1 MKPWFKASLLL
12 ALLALSGCD
21 SSNDFSDIDA
31 FLKEVNEKPKG
42 SIEPIPRFQTYQAFS
57 YQASDLRSPFQPP
70 IKVEQA
76 SRQKGS
82 RNIHPDPNRVKQFLE
97 GFNIEDFEMV
107 GILANASGKFAL
119 IKGGG
124 GVHRVKVGDYIGQND
139 GKIVAISDTEVDVVE
154 LVPDGEGGWLERPRP
169 ILLKEPS

>member
-1 MKPWFKASLLL
+1 MKTWAKSSLLL
-12 ALLALSGCD
+12 VIILLSGCD
-21 SSNDFSDIDA
+21 GSDNFSDIDA

-42 SIEPIPRFQTYQAFS
+42 TIEPIPRFQAYQAFT

-70 IKVEQA
+70 IRVEQA
-76 SRQKGS
+76 SRPKGS
-82 RNIHPDPNRVKQFLE
+82 KDIHPDPNRVKQFLE

-107 GILANASGKFAL
+107 GTLANASGRFAL
-119 IKGGG
+119 MKGGG

-154 LVPDGEGGWLERPRP
+154 LVPDGEGGWLERPRA

>member
-1 MKPWFKASLLL
+1 MKAWAKAGLLL
-12 ALLALSGCD
+12 VITVLSACGGSD
-21 SSNDFSDIDA
+21 DFSDIDA

-42 SIEPIPRFQTYQAFS
+42 TIEPIPRFQAYQAFT

-70 IKVEQA
+70 IRVERA
-76 SRQKGS
+76 NRPKGS
-82 RNIHPDPNRVKQFLE
+82 KDIHPDPNRVKQFLE

-107 GILANASGKFAL
+107 GTLANAGGRFAL
-119 IKGGG
+119 MKGGG

-139 GKIVAISDTEVDVVE
+139 GKIIAISDTEVDVVE
-154 LVPDGEGGWLERPRP
+154 LVPDGEGGWLERPRA

>member
-1 MKPWFKASLLL
+1 MKAWAKAGLLL
-12 ALLALSGCD
+12 VITVLSGCGGSD
-21 SSNDFSDIDA
+21 DFSDIDA

-42 SIEPIPRFQTYQAFS
+42 TIEPIPRFQTYQAFT

-70 IKVEQA
+70 IRVEQA
-76 SRQKGS
+76 SRPKGS
-82 RNIHPDPNRVKQFLE
+82 KDIHPDPNRVKQFLE

-107 GILANASGKFAL
+107 GTLANASGRFAL
-119 IKGGG
+119 MKGGG

-154 LVPDGEGGWLERPRP
+154 LVPDGEGGWLERPRA